1 MKKTMLMVLLV
12 FIGGCS
18 DMFNKPDKRKTD
30 VANIPTHMTMKL
42 QTPFVTESVEVNI
55 QSTVE
60 GDYSLRIV
68 DISNKV
74 LSRESIK
81 LKQGDNSLTIYTR
94 VLPSS
99 AYRVGL
105 YDEKGSLVL
114 VADFNKI

>member
-1 MKKTMLMVLLV
+1 MVLLIFV
-12 FIGGCS
+12 GGCS
-18 DMFNKPDKRKTD
+18 DLFNKPDKTK
-30 VANIPTHMTMKL
+30 VELPNVPSKMSMKL

-55 QSTVE
+55 ESTVE

-74 LSRESIK
+74 LSRETIK
-81 LKQGDNSLTIYTR
+81 LNQGDNSLTIYTR

-99 AYRVGL
+99 AYRLGL

-114 VADFNKI
+114 VADFNKL

>member
-1 MKKTMLMVLLV
+1 MKKTMLMVLLIFV
-12 FIGGCS
+12 GGCS
-18 DMFNKPDKRKTD
+18 DLFNTPGKTKPELP
-30 VANIPTHMTMKL
+30 NIPTHMTMKL
-42 QTPFVTESVEVNI
+42 QTPFVTESVEVNV

-74 LSRESIK
+74 LSRETIK
-81 LKQGDNSLTIYTR
+81 LNQGDKSLTIYTR

-114 VADFNKI
+114 VTDFNKL